1 MKTLIFQKK
10 KAFFEEKRKENIK
23 NLKKTLEHIKTIRYA
38 KQNVT

>member
-10 KAFFEEKRKENIK
+10 KAFFEEKLKENIK
-23 NLKKTLEHIKTIRYA
+23 NLKKTLENIKTIRYV